1 MWSPVSCL
9 AEQARLTERVPFSQD
24 EVWQDESSRQE
35 GEYVDKTGRKRRLSS
50 KAMAG
55 DGSDNPTTARAKEL
69 LAAAEAAHTAQAAQD
84 HDTEML

>member
-1 MWSPVSCL
+1 M
-9 AEQARLTERVPFSQD
+9 LTVLFVCSQD
-24 EVWQDESSRQE
+24 EVWQEDPVQQDK
-35 GEYVDKTGRKRRLSS
+35 EYVDKTGRKRKLSS

-69 LAAAEAAHTAQAAQD
+69 LAAAKAANIAQVAGD